1 MTRKTKAS
9 TADGGSGRGSEFLPF
24 ADDAAVRT
32 IGALGIENG
41 TSRIALHGSLDITRD
56 QAGLAQARL
65 LRETLDAIV
74 TALEA
79 GELPEKV
86 AEAEDLPAGT
96 APNPFA

>member
-1 MTRKTKAS
+1 MTRKTKTDAG
-9 TADGGSGRGSEFLPF
+9 DGGSRREGEFRPF
-24 ADDAAVRT
+24 ADDATART
-32 IGALGIENG
+32 IGALSVENG
-41 TSRIALHGSLDITRD
+41 TGRIALHGSLDITRD

-86 AEAEDLPAGT
+86 AEAED
-96 APNPFA
+96 APTRTVRNPFA